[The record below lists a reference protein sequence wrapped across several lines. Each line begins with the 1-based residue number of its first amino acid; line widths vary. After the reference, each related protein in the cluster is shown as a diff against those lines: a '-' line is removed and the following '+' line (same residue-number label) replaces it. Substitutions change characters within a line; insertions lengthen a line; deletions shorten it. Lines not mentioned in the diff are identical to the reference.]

1 MKSIQQFIQYSGLL
15 LLLLVFSSC
24 SSQPPQKVEEMPLDT
39 TTGTPAPAKKAQ
51 PADSTML
58 PVEYQKP
65 SYVVGSQHPAN
76 DKIQDDKDLGRS
88 DVIIKVGASIH
99 STVGPQPLRDIVKR
113 LAALKGMNIS
123 WASDVDQNALVDV
136 DINANDDFEEAI
148 DQLLRQIN
156 YFHETKGNTIII
168 KNKETRQFRVAM
180 PFITQAYSTN
190 TGGDVL
196 GGNKD
201 NANTFKGQINLN
213 ATGSP
218 VGTSI
223 GTGGAAGANNTKKTE
238 FDMWQNIETNL
249 KVILDILETT
259 ETTVS
264 SQERE
269 FGGTGQ
275 SMNTNDNNGGN
286 AQANNGQANANEKKP
301 ENSKTVKTSRQTSK
315 TGSYFTIDKP
325 VGIITV
331 TATRDLLDRVDNYL
345 TSLQKQMYKQIN
357 IEAKII
363 EVQLN
368 NNNSMGIN
376 WSNVLSPTGTNPLT
390 LTGTA
395 GFGANGQVFPT
406 SNYLSGTNTVSNI
419 TGTSPSYTD
428 TVSGTGPI
436 SSSSKFLSTFTLSA
450 SSFNVLLTALKDVGD
465 TKVLS
470 NPKISVLNGQP
481 AFISVGRNTA
491 YISQVTSTQTTGS
504 TNNTVTFTVD
514 TSSVLSGVGM
524 ALTANVMDDNEVVM
538 NLVPVVSRLL
548 NGVVQ
553 TVQIGTSA
561 NGAQVGLP
569 VVDVREMSTTVRV
582 KSGDMLVIGGLI
594 NDTNQNDN
602 NSIPLLGDI
611 PLVKYLFSSSSKS
624 VTKQELIILLK
635 PTVI

>member
-1 MKSIQQFIQYSGLL
+1 MKSIQQIIQYSGLL

-24 SSQPPQKVEEMPLDT
+24 SSQPPQKVEEIPLST
-39 TTGTPAPAKKAQ
+39 STGASTPMKKAQ
-51 PADSTML
+51 PVDSTTL

-65 SYVVGSQHPAN
+65 AYVVGNEQGKSRM
-76 DKIQDDKDLGRS
+76 QDDKELGRS
-88 DVIIKVGASIH
+88 DVAIKVGASIH
-99 STVGPQPLRDIVKR
+99 STVGPQPLRDIIKR
-113 LAALKGMNIS
+113 LAALKGMNVS

-136 DINANDDFEEAI
+136 DINANDDFSEAV
-148 DQLLRQIN
+148 DHLLRQIN
-156 YFHETKGNTIII
+156 YFHEVKENTLII
-168 KNKETRQFRVAM
+168 KNKETRQFHIAM
-180 PFITQAYSTN
+180 PFITQAYSTD

-201 NANTFKGQINLN
+201 TTTFKGKIGLT

-218 VGTSI
+218 VGTSV
-223 GTGGAAGANNTKKTE
+223 GSGKDDTKKTE
-238 FDMWQNIETNL
+238 FDAWQNIESNL

-259 ETTVS
+259 ETTVT

-275 SMNTNDNNGGN
+275 SSNSQDTSAGGN
-286 AQANNGQANANEKKP
+286 ASANGKSNTGG
-301 ENSKTVKTSRQTSK
+301 KTADAGKSVKTSRQTSK
-315 TGSYFTIDKP
+315 TGAYFTIDKP

-368 NNNSMGIN
+368 DSSNMGVD
-376 WSNVLSPTGTNPLT
+376 WSKMLSPNGSNPLT
-390 LTGTA
+390 LTGQPI
-395 GFGANGQVFPT
+395 FGNGGQVFPT
-406 SNYLSGTNTVSNI
+406 NT
-419 TGTSPSYTD
+419 GATSQF
-428 TVSGTGPI
+428 I
-436 SSSSKFLSTFTLSA
+436 SSFTLNA
-450 SSFNVLLTALKDVGD
+450 SSFNILLSALKDVGD

-491 YISQVTSTQTTGS
+491 YISKVTSTQTTGS

-514 TSSVLSGVGM
+514 TSSILSGVGL

-569 VVDVREMSTTVRV
+569 VVDVREMSTTVKV
-582 KSGDMLVIGGLI
+582 KNGDMLVIGGLI
-594 NDTNQNDN
+594 DNTDQNDK
-602 NSIPLLGDI
+602 NSVPLLGDI
-611 PLVKYLFSSSSKS
+611 PLVKYLFGSSSKA
-624 VTKQELIILLK
+624 VTKKELIILLK
-635 PTVI
+635 PTII

>member
-39 TTGTPAPAKKAQ
+39 TAGTPAPAKKKAP

-88 DVIIKVGASIH
+88 DVIVKVGASIH

-156 YFHETKGNTIII
+156 YFHETKGNTIVI

-201 NANTFKGQINLN
+201 NTNTFKGQINLN

-286 AQANNGQANANEKKP
+286 AQANNGQANTNEKKP
-301 ENSKTVKTSRQTSK
+301 ENNKTVKTSRQTSK

-368 NNNSMGIN
+368 NDNNMGIN
-376 WSNVLSPTGTNPLT
+376 WANVLSPTGTNPLT
-390 LTGTA
+390 LTGNAT
-395 GFGANGQVFPT
+395 FGNSGQVFPT
-406 SNYLSGTNTVSNI
+406 NTSGST
-419 TGTSPSYTD
+419 TSQ
-428 TVSGTGPI
+428 
-436 SSSSKFLSTFTLSA
+436 FLSSFTLSA
-450 SSFNVLLTALKDVGD
+450 SSFNVLLSALKDVGD

-602 NSIPLLGDI
+602 NSVPFLGDI